1 MTVEAPPHTP
11 EPSGD
16 VRTAVDDGRA
26 VTTKARTA
34 SLRGAGRSMSILIGP
49 VVLLAAWWLAAEL
62 DLVSDKLLPGPI
74 ESIQAVY
81 VAATAGTLG
90 VDLWSTVYRM
100 LAALFFATV
109 IGVPLGILLGA
120 SKKVYRQVEFII
132 DFFRSTPVTAIFPMF
147 LLIFGIGDAS
157 KIAIAAFA
165 AGLLVIFNVAY
176 GVMGARQTRKMAAKV
191 MGASRI
197 EIVRSVTIYEALPQ
211 TFVGLRTGVSLALVV
226 IVVAEMFIGADNG
239 LGYRIIN
246 AQQTYNLA
254 DMYGSIL
261 VAGVLGYSV
270 NALFLKLDN
279 SLVHWAGR

>member
-1 MTVEAPPHTP
+1 MTVDAPTHPPQPAGETHP
-11 EPSGD
+11 AGAD
-16 VRTAVDDGRA
+16 RA
-26 VTTKARTA
+26 VPTKARTA
-34 SLRGAGRSMSILIGP
+34 SLRGVGRSMSVLVGP
-49 VVLLAAWWLAAEL
+49 VVLLTAWWLAAEL
-62 DLVSDKLLPGPI
+62 DLVSDKLLPGPV
-74 ESIQAVY
+74 ESIQAIY
-81 VAATAGTLG
+81 VAATSGTLG
-90 VDLWSTVYRM
+90 ADLWSTVYRM
-100 LAALFFATV
+100 LAALFFATI

-120 SKKVYRQVEFII
+120 SKKVYRRVEFII

-176 GVMGARQTRKMAAKV
+176 GVMGALPTRKMAAKV

-197 EIVRSVTIYEALPQ
+197 EVIRSVTVYEALPQ

-261 VAGVLGYSV
+261 VAGVLGYSI

>member
-1 MTVEAPPHTP
+1 
-11 EPSGD
+11 
-16 VRTAVDDGRA
+16 
-26 VTTKARTA
+26 
-34 SLRGAGRSMSILIGP
+34 
-49 VVLLAAWWLAAEL
+49 
-62 DLVSDKLLPGPI
+62 
-74 ESIQAVY
+74 
-81 VAATAGTLG
+81 
-90 VDLWSTVYRM
+90 
-100 LAALFFATV
+100 
-109 IGVPLGILLGA
+109 
-120 SKKVYRQVEFII
+120 
-132 DFFRSTPVTAIFPMF
+132 MF

-176 GVMGARQTRKMAAKV
+176 GVMSARPTRKMAAKV

-197 EIVRSVTIYEALPQ
+197 EVLRSVTVYEALPQ

-239 LGYRIIN
+239 RGYRIIN
-246 AQQTYNLA
+246 AQQTHNLA
-254 DMYGSIL
+254 DMSGSIL

>member
-1 MTVEAPPHTP
+1 MTVDTPIHPPR
-11 EPSGD
+11 PSGD
-16 VRTAVDDGRA
+16 TRSPVDRTAAAGG
-26 VTTKARTA
+26 KARSA
-34 SLRGAGRSMSILIGP
+34 PLRGTGRHMPVLVGP
-49 VVLLAAWWLAAEL
+49 VVLLGVWWLVAQL
-62 DLVSDKLLPGPI
+62 DLVSDKLLPGPV
-74 ESIQAVY
+74 ESVQAVY
-81 VAATAGTLG
+81 VAATSGTLLL
-90 VDLWSTVYRM
+90 DLWSTVYRM
-100 LAALFFATV
+100 LAALVFATA

-176 GVMGARQTRKMAAKV
+176 GVMSARPTRKMAAKV
-191 MGASRI
+191 MGASRL
-197 EIVRSVTIYEALPQ
+197 EVLRSVTVYEALPQ

>member
-1 MTVEAPPHTP
+1 MSTQVDVARAAHSAP
-11 EPSGD
+11 SIG
-16 VRTAVDDGRA
+16 AA
-26 VTTKARTA
+26 
-34 SLRGAGRSMSILIGP
+34 LRGTGRRLSVLVGP
-49 VVLLAAWWLAAEL
+49 VVLLAAWWVAAAL
-62 DLVSDKLLPGPI
+62 DLVSEELLPGPV
-74 ESIQAVY
+74 ESIKAIY
-81 VAATAGTLG
+81 VGATSGTLA

-100 LAALFFATV
+100 LAALLFATA

-120 SKKVYRQVEFII
+120 SKKVYRQFEFII

-165 AGLLVIFNVAY
+165 AGLLVLFNVAY
-176 GVMGARQTRKMAAKV
+176 GVMSAVPTRKMAAQV
-191 MGASRI
+191 MGASRL
-197 EIVRSVTIYEALPQ
+197 EIVRSVTVYQAMPQ
-211 TFVGLRTGVSLALVV
+211 TFIGLRTGVSLALVV

-279 SLVHWAGR
+279 TLVHWAGR